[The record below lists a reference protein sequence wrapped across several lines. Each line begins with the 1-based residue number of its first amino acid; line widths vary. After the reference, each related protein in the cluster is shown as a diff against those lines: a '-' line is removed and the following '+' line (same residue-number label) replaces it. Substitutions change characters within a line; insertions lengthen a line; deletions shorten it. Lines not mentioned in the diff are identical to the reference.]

1 MKKFFPIIKS
11 NALTKSMLIQP
22 YFIDQKVIDKKPI
35 KGLGNNYSW
44 PANKINKAIEK
55 DLKKGIKNFL
65 LFIVPINKQKLPEDF
80 SYHFDVIE
88 NIKKQFGKDIVL
100 LIDTCLCSITP
111 DGHCGVTNH
120 KTINLKETH
129 YSLGVAANTYL
140 EAGADII
147 APSDM
152 MKNTTKYLKK
162 TIGINGFIDAPIMS
176 YSSKFKSNLY
186 GPFREAAKSSPKGFD
201 RSSYQL
207 PVNDRERA
215 IKSSINNAAQGA
227 DYLMVKPGMTSIDLI
242 ADIKSNTLLPTGV
255 YQVSGEYASMT
266 LLNKEKLGNYI
277 NLLHESLLVFKRAK
291 ADFIITYGARDI
303 VNHL

>member
-1 MKKFFPIIKS
+1 MKKFFPIIRTNKLS
-11 NALTKSMLIQP
+11 KNILIQP
-22 YFIDQKVIDKKPI
+22 YFIDQNVIDKNLI
-35 KGLGNNYSW
+35 KGLGSNYSW
-44 PANKINKAIEK
+44 SAKKINKAIEK
-55 DLKKGIKNFL
+55 DLKKGIRNFL
-65 LFIVPINKQKLPEDF
+65 LFIVPVSKQKIPEDF
-80 SYHFDVIE
+80 SFHYDVIR
-88 NIKKQFGKDIVL
+88 NIKKKFGKDIVL

-120 KTINLKETH
+120 KTIDLKQTH

-162 TIGINGFIDAPIMS
+162 TFDINGFSNAPIMS

-207 PVNDRERA
+207 PVNDRDRA

-242 ADIKSNTLLPTGV
+242 GDIKNNTLLPTGV

-266 LLNKEKLGNYI
+266 LLHKEKLGDYI

-303 VNHL
+303 VTYL

>member
-1 MKKFFPIIKS
+1 MKTFFPIIKTS
-11 NALTKSMLIQP
+11 TLTRNMLIQP
-22 YFIDQKVIDKKPI
+22 YFIDQKILDKKHI

-44 PANKINKAIEK
+44 SSKKINKEIEK
-55 DLKKGIKNFL
+55 NLKKGIKNFL
-65 LFIVPINKQKLPEDF
+65 LFIVPFSKQKLPEDF
-80 SYHFDVIE
+80 SFHYDVIK
-88 NIKKQFGKDIVL
+88 NIKNQFGKDIVL

-120 KTINLKETH
+120 KAIDLQQTH

-162 TIGINGFIDAPIMS
+162 TFGINGFLNAPIMS
-176 YSSKFKSNLY
+176 YSTKFNSSLY
-186 GPFREAAKSSPKGFD
+186 GPFREAANSSPKKFD

-207 PVNDRERA
+207 PVKDRERA

-242 ADIKSNTLLPTGV
+242 KEIKDNTLLPTGV
-255 YQVSGEYASMT
+255 YQVSGEYAGLN
-266 LLNKEKLGNYI
+266 LLNKEKLGDYI
-277 NLLHESLLVFKRAK
+277 NLLHESLLVFKRVK

-303 VNHL
+303 VSYL